1 MKMSKNERKSNVV
14 NQIFD
19 DLDGYR
25 NFCRDYGY
33 KFDEAE
39 LYSNRSFAFR
49 QFTKYMQGKP
59 AKDMWEVD
67 SKNV

>member
-19 DLDGYR
+19 DLDSYR

>member
-1 MKMSKNERKSNVV
+1 MSKNERKSNSQI

-19 DLDGYR
+19 DLEDYR
-25 NFCRDYGY
+25 NFCRLYGY

-49 QFTKYMQGKP
+49 QFTKFMQGKP
-59 AKDMWEVD
+59 AKDMWEQD

>member
-1 MKMSKNERKSNVV
+1 MSRNEKRSNNLI

-25 NFCRDYGY
+25 NFCRLYGY

-49 QFTKYMQGKP
+49 QYNKYLVGKP
-59 AKDMWEVD
+59 FKDMWEID
-67 SKNV
+67 NKSA